1 MSPLLDWL
9 FKTSKNMCQSPST
22 LTMNGS
28 ATKRAGT
35 SVTSSAEMTGL
46 EAPGAAAMRRGDAP
60 EYMAMDHV
68 HGRLASFDRPM
79 AFGSMVSMVK
89 PNFIN
94 MLASTAPN
102 ARDVRVGPIQNRNSF
117 RDLTY

>member
-9 FKTSKNMCQSPST
+9 FRTSKNMCQAPST

-35 SVTSSAEMTGL
+35 SVTVAAEMTGL
-46 EAPGAAAMRRGDAP
+46 DAPGAAAMFRGDAP

-68 HGRLASFDRPM
+68 HGRVRSLERCPTAL
-79 AFGSMVSMVK
+79 GSIVSMSK
-89 PNFIN
+89 DNFIN
-94 MLASTAPN
+94 PVYCGACKG
-102 ARDVRVGPIQNRNSF
+102 R
-117 RDLTY
+117 